1 MPYPLL
7 ADAVLLLHF
16 AIVIFVIGG
25 LVAVGAGNI
34 RGWQWVNR
42 PWFRVAHLAA
52 IGVVVAQAWLGHV
65 CPLTTLE
72 SWLRVQAGGS
82 GYSKSFIEHWVQTVL
97 FYEVPTWVFALAYS
111 TFGVLV
117 LAAWWR
123 FPPRRR
129 HRDRERRLPPGGSGR
144 APDRFRR

>member
-1 MPYPLL
+1 MPYRLF

-16 AIVIFVIGG
+16 ASVLFVIGG

-34 RGWQWVNR
+34 RGWRWVNR
-42 PWFRVAHLAA
+42 LWFRVAHLAA
-52 IGVVVAQAWLGHV
+52 IGVVVAQAWLGQV

-82 GYSKSFIEHWVQTVL
+82 GYSKSFIEHWVQAVL
-97 FYEVPTWVFALAYS
+97 FYEAPTWVFALAYT
-111 TFGVLV
+111 TFGALV

-129 HRDRERRLPPGGSGR
+129 HRAGKNG
-144 APDRFRR
+144 A